1 MTTLIHRP
9 LPYAI
14 DALAPHMSAET
25 LQFHHGKHHKAYV
38 DNGNR
43 LIAGTPFESMAPE
56 EIIRKSSP
64 GPIFN
69 NVAQAW
75 NHEFFWN
82 SLTPSATAPSGALE
96 DALARSFG
104 SVEAFRTRFT
114 EAAIGTFGSGWAWLS
129 RKTDG
134 SLVIASTQGAGNP
147 LTEGL
152 TPLLTCDVWEHA
164 YYIDYRNARPSYIE
178 KFWEIVDWN
187 AVTSR
192 LQQDGD

>member
-1 MTTLIHRP
+1 MPLIHRP

-25 LQFHHGKHHKAYV
+25 LQLHHGKHHKAYV

-43 LIAGTPFESMAPE
+43 LIAGTPFESMTQE
-56 EIIRKSSP
+56 EIIRKSS
-64 GPIFN
+64 GPVFN

-82 SLTPSATAPSGALE
+82 SLTPSATSPASALE

-129 RKTDG
+129 RKPDG
-134 SLVIASTQGAGNP
+134 SLVITSTQGAGNP

-187 AVTSR
+187 AVARR
-192 LQQDGD
+192 LSGPAD